1 MMRCFSILAVHCL
14 ALALFAAAAGPASG
28 AEDVV
33 EMTVELVSRDDA
45 DFRAIGLDRIRHA
58 AKGEAATGK
67 FAALLAKLP
76 AERQIE
82 LIGALGDRGDKAAIP
97 AITALLVASQEPAVR
112 AAAVQGLG
120 VLGSGTEV
128 AVLKRSLAA
137 AEPEKSTARRALTIL
152 RGDDAVKQIV
162 EAAEFGEPG
171 LRPVFIDILAD
182 RRARSALPVLV
193 KTTGDADGAVRSAAM
208 RALGKLGGPDQV
220 AGMVTGL
227 LKAAPG
233 GERDQAERAVVA
245 VCTQNTG
252 KEKSAD
258 VFLAAFK
265 AAGDADRDTLLP
277 ALGRIGGPAAMAIVD
292 GLINDPDPAKRQFGL
307 KALTRW
313 PDATVAPRLLDLLAK
328 ATDQDKDQGQGQGER
343 DMLLSALIR
352 IAPLPDNKLNDQ
364 QKLELLAKTMQLCQ
378 KDEDRARVLERAN
391 AIRTVETFRFVL
403 PYLDNPALAEPAC
416 KSVVELAHH
425 QKLRDGNKDEFM
437 KALDKVISTTK
448 NAELVERASRYKEGK
463 TWERKKG

>member
-1 MMRCFSILAVHCL
+1 MMCRLPILAVHCL
-14 ALALFAAAAGPASG
+14 AIALFAAAAGPASG

-45 DFRAIGLDRIRHA
+45 DFRAIGLDSIRHA

-67 FAALLAKLP
+67 FAALLAKLS

-82 LIGALGDRGDKAAIP
+82 LIGAVGDRGDKAAIP

-137 AEPEKSTARRALTIL
+137 AEPEKSAARRALTIL

-182 RRARSALPVLV
+182 RRVRSALPALV
-193 KTTGDADGAVRSAAM
+193 KTAGDADGAVRSAAM
-208 RALGKLGGPDQV
+208 RALGSLGGPDQV
-220 AGMVTGL
+220 AGMVAGL

-233 GERDQAERAVVA
+233 SERDQAERAVVA

-328 ATDQDKDQGQGQGER
+328 ATDQDKDQGQGER

>member
-14 ALALFAAAAGPASG
+14 ALALCAAAAGPASG

-120 VLGSGTEV
+120 MLGSGTEV

-137 AEPEKSTARRALTIL
+137 AEPEKSAARRALTIL

-162 EAAEFGEPG
+162 EGAEFGEPG

-182 RRARSALPVLV
+182 RRARSALPALV

-227 LKAAPG
+227 LKAAAG

-265 AAGDADRDTLLP
+265 AAGDADRETLLP
-277 ALGRIGGPAAMAIVD
+277 ALGRIGGPAAIVIVD
-292 GLINDPDPAKRQFGL
+292 GLINDPEPAKREFGL

-328 ATDQDKDQGQGQGER
+328 AGDQDNGQGER
-343 DMLLSALIR
+343 DMLLAALIR
-352 IAPLPDNKLNDQ
+352 IAPLPDNKLNDK
-364 QKLELLAKTMQLCQ
+364 QKLELLEKTMQLCQ
-378 KDEDRARVLERAN
+378 KDEDRARVIERAN

>member
-1 MMRCFSILAVHCL
+1 MMRRLPILAVHCL
-14 ALALFAAAAGPASG
+14 VIALFAAAAGPASG

-67 FAALLAKLP
+67 FTALLAKLP

-137 AEPEKSTARRALTIL
+137 AEPEKSAARRALTIL

-162 EAAEFGEPG
+162 EAAEFGDPG

-182 RRARSALPVLV
+182 RRARSALPALV

-220 AGMVTGL
+220 AGMVAGL

-233 GERDQAERAVVA
+233 GERDEAERAVVA
-245 VCTQNTG
+245 VCTQNAG

-265 AAGDADRDTLLP
+265 AAGDADRDALLP

-328 ATDQDKDQGQGQGER
+328 ATDQDKDQGQGER

-352 IAPLPDNKLNDQ
+352 IAPLPDNKLNDK

>member
-182 RRARSALPVLV
+182 RRARSALPALV

-233 GERDQAERAVVA
+233 GERDEAERAVVA

-258 VFLAAFK
+258 VFLAAFN
-265 AAGDADRDTLLP
+265 AAGDADRDALLP

-328 ATDQDKDQGQGQGER
+328 ATDQDKGQGQGER

>member
-1 MMRCFSILAVHCL
+1 MMCRLPILAVHCL
-14 ALALFAAAAGPASG
+14 AIALFAAAAGPASG

-45 DFRAIGLDRIRHA
+45 DFRAIGLDSIRHA

-67 FAALLAKLP
+67 FAALLAKLS

-137 AEPEKSTARRALTIL
+137 AEPEKSAARRALTIL

-182 RRARSALPVLV
+182 RRVRSALPALV
-193 KTTGDADGAVRSAAM
+193 KTAGDADGAVRSAAM
-208 RALGKLGGPDQV
+208 RALGSLGGPDQV
-220 AGMVTGL
+220 AGMVAGL

-233 GERDQAERAVVA
+233 SERDQAERAVVA

-328 ATDQDKDQGQGQGER
+328 ATDQDKDQGQGER

>member
-1 MMRCFSILAVHCL
+1 MMRRLPILAVHCL

-137 AEPEKSTARRALTIL
+137 AEPEKSAARRALTIL

-171 LRPVFIDILAD
+171 LRPVFIDILAE
-182 RRARSALPVLV
+182 RRARSALPALV

-227 LKAAPG
+227 LKAAAG

-328 ATDQDKDQGQGQGER
+328 ATDQDKDQGQGER

-352 IAPLPDNKLNDQ
+352 IAPLPDNKLNDK

>member
-14 ALALFAAAAGPASG
+14 AIALFAAAAGPASG

-67 FAALLAKLP
+67 FAALLAKLS

-137 AEPEKSTARRALTIL
+137 AEPEKSAARRALTIL

-182 RRARSALPVLV
+182 RRARSALPALV

-208 RALGKLGGPDQV
+208 RALGSLGGPDQV
-220 AGMVTGL
+220 AGMVAGL

-265 AAGDADRDTLLP
+265 AAGDADRDALLP

-328 ATDQDKDQGQGQGER
+328 ATDQDKDQGQGER

>member
-182 RRARSALPVLV
+182 RRARSALPALV
-193 KTTGDADGAVRSAAM
+193 KITGDADGAVRSAAM
-208 RALGKLGGPDQV
+208 RALGSLGGPDQV
-220 AGMVTGL
+220 AGMVAGL

>member
-1 MMRCFSILAVHCL
+1 M
-14 ALALFAAAAGPASG
+14 
-28 AEDVV
+28 
-33 EMTVELVSRDDA
+33 
-45 DFRAIGLDRIRHA
+45 
-58 AKGEAATGK
+58 
-67 FAALLAKLP
+67 
-76 AERQIE
+76 
-82 LIGALGDRGDKAAIP
+82 
-97 AITALLVASQEPAVR
+97 
-112 AAAVQGLG
+112 
-120 VLGSGTEV
+120 
-128 AVLKRSLAA
+128 
-137 AEPEKSTARRALTIL
+137 
-152 RGDDAVKQIV
+152 KQIV

-182 RRARSALPVLV
+182 RRARSALPALV
-193 KTTGDADGAVRSAAM
+193 KITGDADGAVRSAAM
-208 RALGKLGGPDQV
+208 RALGSLGGPDQV
-220 AGMVTGL
+220 AGMVAGL

-328 ATDQDKDQGQGQGER
+328 ATDQDKGQGQGER

>member
-14 ALALFAAAAGPASG
+14 ALALFAAAARPASG

-137 AEPEKSTARRALTIL
+137 AEPEKSAARRALTIL

-182 RRARSALPVLV
+182 RRARSALPALV

-208 RALGKLGGPDQV
+208 RALGSLGGPDQV
-220 AGMVTGL
+220 AGMVAGL

-328 ATDQDKDQGQGQGER
+328 ATDQDKDQGQGER
-343 DMLLSALIR
+343 DMLLGALIR
-352 IAPLPDNKLNDQ
+352 IAPLPDNKLNDK

>member
-28 AEDVV
+28 TEDVV

-67 FAALLAKLP
+67 FAALLAKLS
-76 AERQIE
+76 AARQIE

-128 AVLKRSLAA
+128 ADLKRSLAA
-137 AEPEKSTARRALTIL
+137 AEPEKSAARRALTIL
-152 RGDDAVKQIV
+152 RGDDAVKQVV

-220 AGMVTGL
+220 AGMVTGF
-227 LKAAPG
+227 LKAAAG
-233 GERDQAERAVVA
+233 GERDEAERAIVA
-245 VCTQNTG
+245 VCTQNAG

-265 AAGDADRDTLLP
+265 AAGDADRDALLP

-328 ATDQDKDQGQGQGER
+328 ATDQDKDQGQGER
-343 DMLLSALIR
+343 DMLLAALIR
-352 IAPLPDNKLNDQ
+352 IAPLPDNKLNDK
-364 QKLELLAKTMQLCQ
+364 QKLELLEKTMQLCQ
-378 KDEDRARVLERAN
+378 KDEDRARVIERAN

>member
-1 MMRCFSILAVHCL
+1 MMRRFSILAVHCL

-76 AERQIE
+76 TERQIE

-137 AEPEKSTARRALTIL
+137 AEPEKSAARRALTIL

-162 EAAEFGEPG
+162 ETAESGEPG

-182 RRARSALPVLV
+182 RRARSALPALV
-193 KTTGDADGAVRSAAM
+193 KTAGDADGAVRSAAM

-220 AGMVTGL
+220 AGMVAGL

-233 GERDQAERAVVA
+233 GERDEAERAVVA
-245 VCTQNTG
+245 VCTQNAG

-265 AAGDADRDTLLP
+265 AAGDADRDALLP

-328 ATDQDKDQGQGQGER
+328 ATDQGER

-352 IAPLPDNKLNDQ
+352 IAPLPDNKLNDK
-364 QKLELLAKTMQLCQ
+364 QKLELLEKTMQLCQ

>member
-137 AEPEKSTARRALTIL
+137 AEPEKSAARRALTIL

-171 LRPVFIDILAD
+171 LRPVFIDILAE
-182 RRARSALPVLV
+182 RRARSALPALV

-227 LKAAPG
+227 LKAAAG

-328 ATDQDKDQGQGQGER
+328 ATDQDKDQGQGER
-343 DMLLSALIR
+343 DMLLGALIR
-352 IAPLPDNKLNDQ
+352 IAPLPDNKLNDK

>member
-137 AEPEKSTARRALTIL
+137 AEPEKSAARRALTIL

-182 RRARSALPVLV
+182 RRARSALPALV

-227 LKAAPG
+227 LKAAAG

-328 ATDQDKDQGQGQGER
+328 ATDQDKDQGQGER

>member
-137 AEPEKSTARRALTIL
+137 AEPEKSAARRALTIL

-182 RRARSALPVLV
+182 RRARSALPALV

-208 RALGKLGGPDQV
+208 RALGSLGGPDQV
-220 AGMVTGL
+220 AGMVAGL

-245 VCTQNTG
+245 VCTQNAG

-265 AAGDADRDTLLP
+265 AAGDADRDALLP

-328 ATDQDKDQGQGQGER
+328 ATDQDKDQGQGER

>member
-14 ALALFAAAAGPASG
+14 AIALFAAAVGPASG

-33 EMTVELVSRDDA
+33 EMTVDLVSRDDA
-45 DFRAIGLDRIRHA
+45 DFRAIGLDNIRHA
-58 AKGEAATGK
+58 AKGEAATGT
-67 FAALLAKLP
+67 FAALLAKLS
-76 AERQIE
+76 AARQIE

-137 AEPEKSTARRALTIL
+137 AEPEKSAARRALTIL

-182 RRARSALPVLV
+182 RRARSALPTLV
-193 KTTGDADGAVRSAAM
+193 KTASDADGAVRSAAM

-220 AGMVTGL
+220 AGMVTGF
-227 LKAAPG
+227 LKAAAG
-233 GERDQAERAVVA
+233 GERDEAERAIVA
-245 VCTQNTG
+245 VCTQNAG

-265 AAGDADRDTLLP
+265 SAGDADRDALLP

-292 GLINDPDPAKRQFGL
+292 GLINDPDPAKREFGL

-328 ATDQDKDQGQGQGER
+328 ATDQDKDQGQGER

-352 IAPLPDNKLNDQ
+352 IAPLPDNKLNDK
-364 QKLELLAKTMQLCQ
+364 QKLELLEKTMQLCQ
-378 KDEDRARVLERAN
+378 KDEDRARVIERAN

>member
-182 RRARSALPVLV
+182 RRARSALPALV

-208 RALGKLGGPDQV
+208 RALGSLGGPDQV
-220 AGMVTGL
+220 AGMVAGL

-245 VCTQNTG
+245 VCTQNAG

-328 ATDQDKDQGQGQGER
+328 ATDQDKDQGQGER

>member
-14 ALALFAAAAGPASG
+14 ALALCAAAAGPASG

-120 VLGSGTEV
+120 MLGSGTEV

-137 AEPEKSTARRALTIL
+137 AEPEKSAARRALTIL

-162 EAAEFGEPG
+162 EGAEFGEPG

-182 RRARSALPVLV
+182 RRARSALPALV

-227 LKAAPG
+227 LKAAAG

-265 AAGDADRDTLLP
+265 AAGDADRETLLP
-277 ALGRIGGPAAMAIVD
+277 ALGRIGGPAAIVIVD
-292 GLINDPDPAKRQFGL
+292 GLINDPEPAKREFGL

-328 ATDQDKDQGQGQGER
+328 AGDQDKGQEER
-343 DMLLSALIR
+343 DMLLAALIR
-352 IAPLPDNKLNDQ
+352 IAPLPDNKLNDK
-364 QKLELLAKTMQLCQ
+364 QKLELLEKTMQLCQ
-378 KDEDRARVLERAN
+378 KDEDRARVIERAN

>member
-137 AEPEKSTARRALTIL
+137 AEPEKSAARRALTIL

-182 RRARSALPVLV
+182 RRARSALPALV

-227 LKAAPG
+227 LKAAAG

-328 ATDQDKDQGQGQGER
+328 ATDQDKDQGQGER

-352 IAPLPDNKLNDQ
+352 IAPLPDNKLNDK

>member
-137 AEPEKSTARRALTIL
+137 AEPEKSAARRALTIL

-171 LRPVFIDILAD
+171 LRPVFIDILAE
-182 RRARSALPVLV
+182 RRARSALPALV

-227 LKAAPG
+227 LKAAAG

-328 ATDQDKDQGQGQGER
+328 ATDQDKDQGQGER

-352 IAPLPDNKLNDQ
+352 IAPLPDNKLNDK

>member
-137 AEPEKSTARRALTIL
+137 AEPEKSAARRALTIL

-182 RRARSALPVLV
+182 RRARSALPALV

-227 LKAAPG
+227 LKAAAG

-328 ATDQDKDQGQGQGER
+328 ATDQDKDQGQGER

-352 IAPLPDNKLNDQ
+352 IAPLPDNKLNDK

-463 TWERKKG
+463 TWERTKG

>member
-14 ALALFAAAAGPASG
+14 AIALFAAAAGPASG

-33 EMTVELVSRDDA
+33 EMTVELVSRDDV

-67 FAALLAKLP
+67 FAALLAKLS

-137 AEPEKSTARRALTIL
+137 AEPEKSAARRALTIL

-182 RRARSALPVLV
+182 RRARSALPALV

-208 RALGKLGGPDQV
+208 RALGSLGGPDQV
-220 AGMVTGL
+220 AGMVAGL

-265 AAGDADRDTLLP
+265 AAGDADRDALLP

-328 ATDQDKDQGQGQGER
+328 ATDQDKDQGQGER

>member
-1 MMRCFSILAVHCL
+1 MRCFSILAVHCL

-137 AEPEKSTARRALTIL
+137 AEPEKSAARRALTIL

-182 RRARSALPVLV
+182 RRARSALPALV

-208 RALGKLGGPDQV
+208 RALGSLGGPDQV
-220 AGMVTGL
+220 AGMVAGL

-245 VCTQNTG
+245 VCTQNAG

-265 AAGDADRDTLLP
+265 AAGDADRDALLP

-328 ATDQDKDQGQGQGER
+328 ATDQDKDQGQGER

>member
-137 AEPEKSTARRALTIL
+137 AEPEKSAARRALTIL

-182 RRARSALPVLV
+182 RRARSALPALV

-227 LKAAPG
+227 LKAAAG

-328 ATDQDKDQGQGQGER
+328 ATDQDKDQGQGER
-343 DMLLSALIR
+343 DMLLGALIR
-352 IAPLPDNKLNDQ
+352 IAPLPDNKLNDK